1 MIRSFGTAEHDPE
14 VHKKIHFDLIHELN
28 IVNLESACKV
38 SGSRAYYLINE
49 GVLLNQA
56 LINFALQFARE
67 RNYQLV
73 HTPFFMTKEVMAE
86 CAQLEQ
92 FDEELYKVPL
102 QSSSDFAFF
111 GRQVSGEGDDK
122 YLIAT
127 SEQTLCAMHRKKWFE
142 PEELPIRQCGYSTCF
157 RKEAG
162 SRGRDT
168 LGIFRVH
175 QFEKVEQFV
184 VCSPDDQISWEIL
197 EEMLKNAE
205 DFYQTLK
212 IPYRVVT
219 IVSGD
224 LNNAAAKKYD
234 LEAWFPAS
242 RTFRELVSCSNCTDY
257 QARRLDARLRTPKQ
271 EGLAQEKKYVHM
283 LNSTITAT
291 ERTICCI
298 LENYQTA
305 GGVVVPQVLRPFM
318 GGMEFIP
325 FVKQNTA
332 PPN

>member
-1 MIRSFGTAEHDPE
+1 
-14 VHKKIHFDLIHELN
+14 
-28 IVNLESACKV
+28 
-38 SGSRAYYLINE
+38 
-49 GVLLNQA
+49 
-56 LINFALQFARE
+56 
-67 RNYQLV
+67 
-73 HTPFFMTKEVMAE
+73 
-86 CAQLEQ
+86 
-92 FDEELYKVPL
+92 
-102 QSSSDFAFF
+102 
-111 GRQVSGEGDDK
+111 
-122 YLIAT
+122 
-127 SEQTLCAMHRKKWFE
+127 MHRKKWFE